1 MCAVCASDRAK
12 QERIAAL
19 VEEASELKAM
29 MVRTTPSYTCHST
42 VLVQDNSL
50 FTVFQCTYL
59 ADTLL
64 QLLSS

>member
-29 MVRTTPSYTCHST
+29 MVRTIAFYICHST
-42 VLVQDNSL
+42 VVVQDNSL
-50 FTVFQCTYL
+50 FTVFHCTYL

-64 QLLSS
+64 QLLLL